1 MFLGALAG
9 EPGEPGG
16 PGGGGGGAAA
26 EASSEL
32 AGHPT
37 FKGAAVLRSSSPGR
51 YREVLWAN
59 LGPEP
64 PSDGLLDAWRA
75 QRPGCLGAAYRLLYR
90 FPAGQAVGISAA
102 LQDKQRADAAGG
114 P

>member
-1 MFLGALAG
+1 MAG
-9 EPGEPGG
+9 EAGEAGA
-16 PGGGGGGAAA
+16 GAAA
-26 EASSEL
+26 EAEL
-32 AGHPT
+32 AGPPT

-64 PSDGLLDAWRA
+64 PSDTLLDAWRA

-114 P
+114 GGT